1 MKKLFTLMSWL
12 IGFSLYGQVNKMP
25 AYPLIT
31 HDPYFSIWSF
41 SDQLNT
47 STTRHWTGNDQSLL
61 GFIKVDQKT
70 YQFLGQL
77 PIPTETLLPSGELS
91 SPVEVQFIE
100 SDPGP
105 NWMTENFDA
114 KNWFTG
120 KMPFGKGWGNNFS
133 TAWNSKSIWV
143 RRTFEMNQTNIEQLL
158 LQLRH
163 DDDVEVYLNGTQIYD
178 CKNCHTS
185 KLTNYPLSEDLK
197 KALKKGK
204 NVLAMHCINPKG
216 NAWLD
221 VGLAEQKKGP
231 AINLAKQK
239 SVNVTA
245 TQTKYVFDCG
255 PVELS
260 VEFISPLI
268 ASNLDLLSRP
278 VSYVNFE
285 IVSKDKKS
293 HATEI
298 NFGLAADVARME
310 FKQELNITAGQFGL
324 VNYLKS
330 GTKSQKVLGRKGD
343 DVRID
348 WGYAYLASSDKNQ
361 KLSTQTIQ
369 TMRQIALGQS
379 YKIIQTN
386 SSDASFLT
394 SQWKSISSVKKKKS
408 RLLLAYDDVYSIQ
421 YFNKDLKAWWVKIHG
436 KIEHLLSV
444 ADQEYPQVR
453 QICDQWDQQI
463 YQDALKAGG
472 KKYAEICVAA
482 YRQSLAAHKLV
493 RGANNEVL
501 FPQKENF
508 SNGSIWT
515 VDVTY
520 PSAPLS
526 LLYNPVLLKGMVE
539 PLIYYSESGQW
550 TKPFPAHD
558 IGTYP
563 LANGQTYPEDMPV
576 EEAGNMII
584 LTAAICKAEG
594 NSDFAKQH
602 WKTLSQWVSFLVK
615 DGLDPANQLCTDD
628 FAGHLE
634 RNANLSVKAING
646 IGAYAQ
652 MARNLGDIPTADS
665 LQNIAKSYVKK
676 WMMMADE
683 GDHYALTF
691 NKNNTWSQKYN
702 LIWDQLLGLNL
713 FPKEVYEK
721 EIAYYLGKQNTFGLP
736 LDSRKT
742 YTKND
747 WIIWTATLANN
758 NKDFEAFID
767 PIYLFMKET
776 PSHVPFSDWYETSNG
791 KQVGF
796 QARSVVGGFFMKT
809 LDAKWKK

>member
-1 MKKLFTLMSWL
+1 MKRLLTLAILFAGYSLM
-12 IGFSLYGQVNKMP
+12 GQVKKMP

-61 GFIKVDQKT
+61 GFIKVENKT

-77 PIPTETLLPSGELS
+77 PVPTESIVPVAEFS
-91 SPVEVQFIE
+91 SPIECQFIE
-100 SDPGP
+100 SDPGQ
-105 NWMTENFDA
+105 NWMMENYDS
-114 KNWFTG
+114 KNWFSG
-120 KMPFGKGWGNNFS
+120 KMPFGKGWGNDFS

-143 RRTFEMNQTNIEQLL
+143 RRTFEWNDSPIEQLL

-163 DDDVEVYLNGTQIYD
+163 DDDVEVYLNGTKIYD
-178 CKNCHTS
+178 CKDCHTS
-185 KLTNYPLSEDLK
+185 KVKNYPLSEEMK
-197 KALKKGK
+197 KLLKKGK
-204 NVLAMHCINPKG
+204 NLLALHCINPRG

-221 VGLAEQKKGP
+221 VGLAQQKKGKT
-231 AINLAKQK
+231 IQLANQK
-239 SVNVTA
+239 SANITA
-245 TQTKYVFDCG
+245 TQSKYVFDCG
-255 PVELS
+255 PVQLS
-260 VEFISPLI
+260 VNFLSPLI
-268 ASNLDLLSRP
+268 ASDLDLLSRP
-278 VSYVNFE
+278 VSYVTFE
-285 IVSKDKKS
+285 VISKDKKTHS
-293 HATEI
+293 TEV
-298 NFGLAADVARME
+298 NFAMAADVARMDM
-310 FKQELNITAGQFGL
+310 KQELVVTEGQFGN

-330 GTKSQKVLGRKGD
+330 GTKTQKILGKQGD

-348 WGYAYLASSDKNQ
+348 WGYAYLASGQKNQ
-361 KLSTQTIQ
+361 ILSTQSSKS
-369 TMRQIALGQS
+369 MLEIAEG
-379 YKIIQTN
+379 K
-386 SSDASFLT
+386 SSKKPNESEEKNYLN
-394 SQWKSISSVKKKKS
+394 SQWKGISSKKANKS
-408 RLLLAYDDVYSIQ
+408 MIMLAYDDINSIQ
-421 YFNKDLKAWWVKIHG
+421 YFKKDLKAWWVKNHG
-436 KIEHLLSV
+436 KIENLLSV
-444 ADQEYPQVR
+444 ANIEYDK
-453 QICDQWDQQI
+453 IKITCDKFDQQI
-463 YQDALKAGG
+463 YQDALQAGG

-493 RGANNEVL
+493 RGEKDEIL

-526 LLYNPVLLKGMVE
+526 LVYNPALLKGMVA

-550 TKPFPAHD
+550 KKPFPAHD

-594 NSDFAKQH
+594 NPSFAKQH

-634 RNANLSVKAING
+634 RNANLSIKAING
-646 IGAYAQ
+646 IGSYAQ
-652 MARNLGDIPTADS
+652 MARNLGDIKTADS
-665 LQNIAKSYVKK
+665 LQSIAQSYVKK

-702 LIWDQLLGLNL
+702 LIWDKLLNLNL

-721 EIAYYLGKQNTFGLP
+721 EIAYYLRKQNAYGLP

-747 WIIWTATLANN
+747 WIIWTATLAKNN
-758 NKDFEAFID
+758 EDFESFID
-767 PIYLFMKET
+767 PIYKFMNET
-776 PSHVPFSDWYETSNG
+776 PSRVPFSDWYETKDG

-796 QARSVVGGFFMKT
+796 QARSVVGGFFIKV
-809 LDAKWKK
+809 LESKWKP